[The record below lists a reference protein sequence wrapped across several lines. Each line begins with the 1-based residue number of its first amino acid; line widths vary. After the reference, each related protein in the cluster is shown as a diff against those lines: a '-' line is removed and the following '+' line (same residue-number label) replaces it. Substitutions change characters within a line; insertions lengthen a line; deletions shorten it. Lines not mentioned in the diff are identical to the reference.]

1 VSSAIVDEIR
11 INLTSE
17 EKERLAKN
25 PAVRPDAYEN
35 YLKGRYYWN
44 KRSDEGL
51 AKAIRYFEEATRE
64 DPQYALG
71 YAGLADSYAIIGA
84 KIFGT
89 MPVSDA
95 ALKAK
100 AAALKALQLDNTLA
114 EAQTSLATVSF
125 NYDWDW
131 PAAERG
137 FKRAIELDPGYP
149 TAYQRYSLYLMAMGR
164 TQESFDQINCARKLD
179 PLSISINFSLGWR
192 YYLAHQYDRAIE
204 QLGNTLEMDPSYE
217 LAHLVLGEAYE
228 QKHDFNRA
236 IPELRKASA
245 LAHDTPLMISA
256 LAHVYAVAG
265 KRAEAKDLLTEL
277 VAESQHQYVSPYY
290 VATVFAGLGENARA
304 LERLKVAYA
313 DRSNG
318 LVFLK
323 VDPELDGLRE
333 TADFQA
339 LLQRM
344 GLKQ

>member
-1 VSSAIVDEIR
+1 
-11 INLTSE
+11 
-17 EKERLAKN
+17 
-25 PAVRPDAYEN
+25 
-35 YLKGRYYWN
+35 
-44 KRSDEGL
+44 
-51 AKAIRYFEEATRE
+51 
-64 DPQYALG
+64 
-71 YAGLADSYAIIGA
+71 
-84 KIFGT
+84 

-95 ALKAK
+95 APKAK

-236 IPELRKASA
+236 IAELRKASA

-256 LAHVYAVAG
+256 LAHAYAVAG